1 MDLNRTQDGDLGLV
15 KVKLKPF
22 ACPTCK
28 DGMLVY
34 VEVEELIITRAKRFP
49 TIVTAKC
56 SRDHPLVV
64 FVDANFQ
71 VRDVESSAVATE
83 EVKDAVDKTKGW
95 FESF

>member
-1 MDLNRTQDGDLGLV
+1 LV
-15 KVKLKPF
+15 KVKLNPF

-34 VEVEELIITRAKRFP
+34 VEVEELTIKRAKRFP

-56 SRDHPLVV
+56 SRNHALVV

-71 VRDVESSAVATE
+71 VRDVEPSAVATE
-83 EVKDAVDKTKGW
+83 EQKDAVDKTKGW